1 MHARLVASDAASKA
15 LITALSP
22 HSGAIRCSQVQAG
35 ASTASDAA
43 DKELRLSRGGSKAA
57 AAAAVARMANDEGDC
72 GGWAAGGAWSA
83 PQKACWDE
91 AEGASK
97 PGAQTCASA
106 QDVRS
111 DTYSDR
117 HMDQLHRAHTAAK
130 ALAEA
135 DAAQASL
142 TGKPPA
148 RVCVAGLDDGVDSLG
163 GSSLACS
170 SVRMGAT
177 LSHRS
182 GHRSSYPRMQALSTA
197 PRRSGHRSS
206 HPRQVERQGE
216 RAAERTS
223 STRGLHQ
230 HTRSPGQQTRSPGA
244 SHHHHHHHRCRRQQ
258 QEQQQL
264 EEEHT
269 HPNLHPPPLPPPP
282 QQQHRHARDPHER
295 HTDRLQRRYQAQD
308 FEHHAHRGRRGPE
321 SAGPQK
327 HKQLRT
333 KAVCIHHESDGVSV

>member
-1 MHARLVASDAASKA
+1 MMRV
-15 LITALSP
+15 I
-22 HSGAIRCSQVQAG
+22 
-35 ASTASDAA
+35 
-43 DKELRLSRGGSKAA
+43 
-57 AAAAVARMANDEGDC
+57 
-72 GGWAAGGAWSA
+72 AAGGRLEVRGQLLRRHA
-83 PQKACWDE
+83 
-91 AEGASK
+91 GTRLRVRAS
-97 PGAQTCASA
+97 PAH
-106 QDVRS
+106 R
-111 DTYSDR
+111 
-117 HMDQLHRAHTAAK
+117 RAHLRRTYARTRIPIATWTN
-130 ALAEA
+130 
-135 DAAQASL
+135 S
-142 TGKPPA
+142 TGPTQPPRQWPKRT

-170 SVRMGAT
+170 SVRLGAT

-223 STRGLHQ
+223 STRGFHQHIRSPGQ
-230 HTRSPGQQTRSPGA
+230 HTRSPVA

-269 HPNLHPPPLPPPP
+269 HPNPHPPPLPSPP

-295 HTDRLQRRYQAQD
+295 HTDRLQRRYQAQE